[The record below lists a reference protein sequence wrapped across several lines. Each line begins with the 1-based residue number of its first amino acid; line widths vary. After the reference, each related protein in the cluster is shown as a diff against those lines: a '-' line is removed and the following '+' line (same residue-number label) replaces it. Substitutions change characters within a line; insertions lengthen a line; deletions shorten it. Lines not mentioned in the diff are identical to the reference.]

1 MLLGFCEDYKRV
13 VINARHELVLIRARN
28 DNNCVVLSSDRHEP
42 KIDLHKVQ
50 WRMPH
55 VYLNEINKL
64 RLLCTLESGQ
74 FLSMAFHSWDLYEFP
89 LLQSTTAH
97 TWAVKATT
105 QLEKPRYVIFAL
117 QTGRRNV
124 RTKDASL
131 FDECD
136 LSNVK
141 LFLNSEFYP
150 YDDMHLDFTKNRYAV
165 LYDMYTRFCRAFY
178 ALDWDDDGAMLT
190 MSKFLHC
197 GPLVVI
203 DCSRQNEAVKSATV
217 DVRIEFDCRRNV
229 PPETTASCLILHDR
243 VVEYNPLTSVV
254 RRVV

>member
-1 MLLGFCEDYKRV
+1 M
-13 VINARHELVLIRARN
+13 
-28 DNNCVVLSSDRHEP
+28 LSSDRHEP

-64 RLLCTLESGQ
+64 WLLRTLESGR
-74 FLSMAFHSWDLYEFP
+74 FLSMA
-89 LLQSTTAH
+89 TTAH
-97 TWAVKATT
+97 TWAVKAAT

-124 RTKDASL
+124 ATKDASL

-150 YDDMHLDFTKNRYAV
+150 YDDNHLDFTKNRYAV
-165 LYDMYTRFCRAFY
+165 LYDMYARFRRAYY
-178 ALDWDDDGAMLT
+178 ALDRDDDGAMLT

-203 DCSRQNEAVKSATV
+203 DCSRQNESVKSATV